1 MQKKNNEKWVTNW
14 GCTINI
20 IGLGLNVELLCEKTK
35 KMGKDEEKEKEEEEE
50 EEEKEEEEQQQQQQ
64 HQQ

>member
-35 KMGKDEEKEKEEEEE
+35 KMGKDEEKEKEEEE
-50 EEEKEEEEQQQQQQ
+50 
-64 HQQ
+64 